1 MGIITMMII
10 NSGLKTDN
18 LEEYDEFDE
27 WVWTDKDTESV
38 EENIKLKPW
47 DLNLGRG
54 VWSDEDTE
62 IQKEIESYRKR
73 FDDE

>member
-1 MGIITMMII
+1 MMIK
-10 NSGLKTDN
+10 SGFVPDT
-18 LEEYDEFDE
+18 LEDYDEFDD

-38 EENIKLKPW
+38 EENIKIEPW
-47 DLNLGRG
+47 DLNIGRG

-62 IQKEIESYRKR
+62 IQKEIEPYRQR

>member
-1 MGIITMMII
+1 MMIK
-10 NSGLKTDN
+10 SGFVPDT
-18 LEEYDEFDE
+18 LEDYYEFDD

-38 EENIKLKPW
+38 EENIKIKPW
-47 DLNLGRG
+47 DLNIGRG

-62 IQKEIESYRKR
+62 TQKEIEPYRQR

>member
-1 MGIITMMII
+1 MMII

-54 VWSDEDTE
+54 VWADEDTE

>member
-1 MGIITMMII
+1 MMIK
-10 NSGLKTDN
+10 SGFVHDT
-18 LEEYDEFDE
+18 LEDYDEFDD

-38 EENIKLKPW
+38 EENIKIKPW
-47 DLNLGRG
+47 DLIIGRG

-62 IQKEIESYRKR
+62 IQKEIKPYRQR